1 MLFIY
6 IVILVLV
13 AVYFKGYWMPQPAR
27 PVVKVSPPAPA
38 TAAAPT
44 PKASSAPSQS
54 VPPPPASVA
63 PIAQPPVDLCRD
75 ETVSEPDFYL
85 AWKASLPNDV
95 SPFLKYPSLKSFKWK
110 RRCTPI
116 QLASARASQKGKGT
130 VGIWLPDGKYTTKTV
145 PKQGVPMA
153 PSEYQ
158 RVFGCCKKDDYEA
171 ESRIFSSREA
181 GVPQVGMW

>member
-13 AVYFKGYWMPQPAR
+13 AVYFKNYWMPQPAR
-27 PVVKVSPPAPA
+27 PIVKVSPPAPA
-38 TAAAPT
+38 TAAAPS

-54 VPPPPASVA
+54 VPPPH
-63 PIAQPPVDLCRD
+63 VDLCRD

-95 SPFLKYPSLKSFKWK
+95 SPFLKYPNLKSFKWK

-116 QLASARASQKGKGT
+116 HMASVRARQNGRDT
-130 VGIWLPDGKYTTKTV
+130 VGIWSPDGKYTTKTF
-145 PKQGVPMA
+145 PKQGEA

-158 RVFGCCKKDDYEA
+158 RAFGCCKGDDSEA
-171 ESRIFSSREA
+171 ELRIFAIREA
-181 GVPQVGMW
+181 GVPFVGMW